1 MPVFAARCCESKG
14 KGKRMK
20 RKMSCQQAQ
29 NSGAKKRER
38 KVGKGKG
45 KETIPGSCKNP
56 LSPRGRE
63 GVSRYRLAGAAAE
76 ELVKVLGAKPTED
89 NRRLW
94 AYYCYH
100 HDIEIIFE
108 KAYRYASEHRQGEVR
123 NPVTAFQ
130 RWLTRTYGREV

>member
-1 MPVFAARCCESKG
+1 MRESY
-14 KGKRMK
+14 
-20 RKMSCQQAQ
+20 QQGR
-29 NSGAKKRER
+29 SSVTKKRER

-56 LSPRGRE
+56 LSPRAREE

-76 ELVKVLGAKPTED
+76 ELIRILGASPTED
-89 NRRLW
+89 NRRMW

-108 KAYRYASEHRQGEVR
+108 KAYEYASKRRQGEIW